1 MHIDAKLICYRPAI
15 ARRSYEKGKKIMT
28 DTKESSATRKL
39 IGSVQETSKALA
51 DTTVAAQER
60 NLAFAQSVLENS
72 IEVLRSHAESTRTL
86 MQELVEQAKK
96 QQVGPEGLQAVVDSA
111 LAAQERNTKL
121 AQSILENGIDVLKSQ
136 VGVTHSLMQELGQQY
151 QKQQDAFQELAQ
163 ESMEAYRDF
172 LFAPLTF
179 FQRAMDA
186 AEAATREGMKN
197 FQQMS
202 QQGMEHIQKTT
213 RQAASAAEKAARSS
227 HNTPSKTAQ

>member
-1 MHIDAKLICYRPAI
+1 
-15 ARRSYEKGKKIMT
+15 MT
-28 DTKESSATRKL
+28 DTKATEATKKL

-51 DTTVAAQER
+51 DTVVAAQEH

-72 IEVLRSHAESTRTL
+72 IEMLRSHAESSRTL
-86 MQELVEQAKK
+86 IQELVEQAKQ

-111 LAAQERNTKL
+111 ITAQERNTKL
-121 AQSILENGIDVLKSQ
+121 AQGILENGIEVLKSQ

-151 QKQQDAFQELAQ
+151 QKQQDAFQALAQ

-179 FQRAMDA
+179 FQKAIDA
-186 AEAATREGMKN
+186 AEATTREGMKN

-202 QQGMEHIQKTT
+202 QQGMEQFQKAT
-213 RQAASAAEKAARSS
+213 QQVASATEKAARSA
-227 HNTPSKTAQ
+227 HNTTSKTAK